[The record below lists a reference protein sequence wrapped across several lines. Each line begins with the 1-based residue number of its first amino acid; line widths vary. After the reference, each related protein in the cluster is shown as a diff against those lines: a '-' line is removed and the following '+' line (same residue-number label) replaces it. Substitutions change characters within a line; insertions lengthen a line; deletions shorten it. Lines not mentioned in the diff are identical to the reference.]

1 MEKRAIVISC
11 SDHYEHR
18 MKYWDVSLRGLGF
31 ETTYVTTD
39 FLHVEKKP
47 YVCPVEGCVQLHVM
61 PYRKNLS
68 VQRIL
73 SHRMFARKVYRYLE
87 EVRPQTVVS
96 LLPPNF
102 LVKYLAKYKKR
113 HPEVKLILDIFDL
126 WPETFPS
133 SKVKKLL
140 APVFRVW
147 ANLRDK
153 HLHAADFV
161 TAECDMFRERLG
173 LSDDRSETVYFS
185 LEPYCGP
192 REEVALPTDRAD
204 IAYLGSINNIID
216 ISRIV
221 SFLSELN
228 GRIPTTLHVIGGGEK
243 CEEFCDSVRAV
254 GVEVDYCGKVFDET
268 EKHRILSRCHFGL
281 NVMKSSV
288 CVGLTMKSVDY
299 FRHGLPIVNTIPA
312 DTEQLIRE
320 RGIGVHVNDVE
331 TSAGT
336 IEALIRRGVGSMK
349 DASVRTFDEL
359 FSSSK
364 NLAHCQTVLLRVLE
378 SRSAS
383 DGEFGK
389 L

>member
-18 MKYWDVSLRGLGF
+18 MKYWDASLRGLGF

-39 FLHVEKKP
+39 FLHVEKKT

-73 SHRMFARKVYRYLE
+73 SHRMFAKKVYRYLE
-87 EVRPQTVVS
+87 EVRPQVVVS

-133 SKVKKLL
+133 SKAKKLL

-153 HLHAADFV
+153 HLGAADYV
-161 TAECDMFRERLG
+161 TAECDMFRKRLG
-173 LSDDRSETVYFS
+173 LSDARSETVYFS

-192 REEVALPTDRAD
+192 REEAALPTDRAD

-216 ISRIV
+216 IPRIV

-228 GRIPTTLHVIGGGEK
+228 GRIPTALHVIGGGEK
-243 CEEFCDSVRAV
+243 CEEFCDSVRAA

-281 NVMKSSV
+281 NVMKDSV

-312 DTEQLIRE
+312 DTQAFVEE
-320 RGIGVHVNDVE
+320 RGIGVNMTDVPKAAE
-331 TSAGT
+331 SVAD
-336 IEALIRRGVGSMK
+336 LIRGDVSPLRNAACES
-349 DASVRTFDEL
+349 FDTL
-359 FSSSK
+359 FSAPR
-364 NLAHCQTVLLRVLE
+364 NYAHCEEILRRVL
-378 SRSAS
+378 
-383 DGEFGK
+383 GEGGQG
-389 L
+389 